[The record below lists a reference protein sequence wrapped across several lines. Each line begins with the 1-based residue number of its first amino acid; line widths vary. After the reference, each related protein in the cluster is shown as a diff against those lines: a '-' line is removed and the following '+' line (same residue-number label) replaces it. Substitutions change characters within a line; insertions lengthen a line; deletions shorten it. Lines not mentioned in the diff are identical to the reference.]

1 MTSDSVP
8 RSAVEVKLDGIPV
21 QIPAER
27 RSLGSICALLESVAL
42 HQERILCS
50 VVVDGESISL
60 TETPNHIKSFA
71 NIEAETMSLNEVP
84 AQLVN
89 AALQQ
94 TAVLRERTQLV
105 LERVLI
111 NEDKHACELW
121 WDLSFAL
128 KEPLLTLSL
137 LPEGVCG
144 SGAGQASFAQLRKWQ
159 LQQLGAVIQDVN
171 NACEWNGPV
180 FLSDALEIRVLPWLE
195 KLHASLS
202 LWHET
207 ILANSRV
214 IGRRSGRVC

>member
-1 MTSDSVP
+1 MMYDSVP
-8 RSAVEVKLDGIPV
+8 RSAVQVKLDGIPV

-27 RSLGSICALLESVAL
+27 RSLRSICALLESVAL

-50 VVVDGESISL
+50 VVVDGESINL
-60 TETPNHIKSFA
+60 TEAPNRIKSFTS
-71 NIEAETMSLNEVP
+71 IEAETMSLNEVP
-84 AQLVN
+84 TQLVT

-94 TAVLRERTQLV
+94 TASLRERTQSV

-121 WDLSFAL
+121 WELSFAL
-128 KEPLLTLSL
+128 KEPILTLSL
-137 LPEGVCG
+137 LPEGICG

-180 FLSDALEIRVLPWLE
+180 FLSDALELRVLPWLE
-195 KLHASLS
+195 KLHTSLS

-207 ILANSRV
+207 ILADSRV
-214 IGRRSGRVC
+214 ASRKSSRGC